1 MKKANI
7 EIHIAVILFGITGLF
22 GKFIPA
28 SPAMIVFGRT
38 LFAAM
43 VIVLGLKI
51 CKIGLA
57 ASSKKSLVLL
67 LLSGLVL
74 MLHWVLFFHSI
85 QISTVAIGL
94 IGFSTFPVFVTFLEP
109 LFFKQKIRSIDVVSG
124 ALVVVGL
131 LLVVPGLSFAN
142 AETIGLIWA
151 VISGALY
158 AVLALMNR
166 HLVERNSYMV
176 VTFYQHSTAA
186 LCLLPFMFVNWET
199 PDINTIWLLVILGVV
214 CTAFPQTLYI
224 KSLKVIKAQLASIV
238 IGLESVYGIFFAA
251 ILLGE
256 IPNLRTISGA
266 IIVLG
271 AVMLAMKAHSNSEQT
286 IKNRKKLER
295 V

>member
-7 EIHIAVILFGITGLF
+7 EIHIAVVLFGITGLF

-43 VIVLGLKI
+43 VIILGLKI
-51 CKIGLA
+51 CKVGLA
-57 ASSKKSLVLL
+57 ASSRKSMVVLL
-67 LLSGLVL
+67 FSGLVL
-74 MLHWVLFFHSI
+74 MLHWLLFFHSI
-85 QISTVAIGL
+85 QISTVAIGV

-109 LFFKQKIRSIDVVSG
+109 LFFNQRIRSIDIVSG
-124 ALVVVGL
+124 VLVVIGL

-142 AETIGLIWA
+142 SETVGLIWA

-166 HLVERNSYMV
+166 HLVEKNSYMV

-186 LCLLPFMFVNWET
+186 LCLVPFMFVNWQT
-199 PDINTIWLLVILGVV
+199 PDLKTIWLLVILGVL
-214 CTAFPQTLYI
+214 CTALPQALYI

-256 IPNLRTISGA
+256 IPNFRTIIGA
-266 IIVLG
+266 AIVFG
-271 AVMLAMKAHSNSEQT
+271 TVMLAMKAHSSTEHMTTNSTKIE
-286 IKNRKKLER
+286 K
-295 V
+295 